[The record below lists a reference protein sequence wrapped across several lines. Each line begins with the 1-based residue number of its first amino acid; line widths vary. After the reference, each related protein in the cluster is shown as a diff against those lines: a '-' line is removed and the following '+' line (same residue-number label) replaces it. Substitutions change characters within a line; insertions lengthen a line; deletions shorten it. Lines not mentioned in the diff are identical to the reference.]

1 MNSIGL
7 LKIIIE
13 KLEQYEQYAD
23 DKENLSL
30 NAFFKFVSPQA
41 DLESLKNTFVAQK
54 SFPVGDRASFIENN
68 IERVIAQHILFLYRY
83 IKFYA
88 KLAFTET
95 TIKSIEEFSM
105 LITVMQFQSISKT
118 DLIKR
123 NVIEKSSG
131 IEIINRLIKNG
142 MLSQQDNPND
152 QRSQL
157 ISLTD
162 TGKFELFKTFEKMNT
177 LGKISTGE
185 LTYPEKEQLAVM
197 LKKLDHFHFENYT
210 HKERNTLDDYLPE
223 LK

>member
-1 MNSIGL
+1 MNSIGI

-13 KLEQYEQYAD
+13 KLQQYEQYAD
-23 DKENLSL
+23 DKEDLSL
-30 NAFFKFVSPQA
+30 NAFLKFVSPQA

-54 SFPVGDRASFIENN
+54 SFSVGDEARFIENN
-68 IERVIAQHILFLYRY
+68 VDRVIAQHILFLYRY

-88 KLAFTET
+88 KLALAKTS
-95 TIKSIEEFSM
+95 IKSIEEFSM

-142 MLSQQDNPND
+142 LLSQQDNPND
-152 QRSQL
+152 QRSHL

-162 TGKFELFKTFEKMNT
+162 TGKFELFKTFEKMDT
-177 LGKISTGE
+177 LGKIATGE
-185 LTYPEKEQLAVM
+185 LTYPEKEQLASM
-197 LKKLDHFHFENYT
+197 LKQLDHFHFDNYT
-210 HKERNTLDDYLPE
+210 NKEKNNLDDYLPE
-223 LK
+223 IK